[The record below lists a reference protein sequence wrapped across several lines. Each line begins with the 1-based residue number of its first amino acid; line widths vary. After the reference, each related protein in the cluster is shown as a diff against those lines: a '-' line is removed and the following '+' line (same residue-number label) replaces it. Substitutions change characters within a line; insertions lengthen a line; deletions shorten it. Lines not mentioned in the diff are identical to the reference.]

1 MMDTLQTIIVAL
13 LGGGV
18 VGLVEFL
25 IRRHDAKKDKNSEIL
40 MTLRRLEDKIDAV
53 DSKGDER
60 NAVEMRVRILRFRD
74 EMLEGRN
81 HTHDSFQ
88 QVLGDVDE
96 YEEYCSI
103 HPEFRNNQTV
113 ATIEHI
119 KKNYQER
126 LEKHDFL

>member
-1 MMDTLQTIIVAL
+1 MDTLQTIIVAL

-25 IRRHDAKKDKNSEIL
+25 IRRHDAKKDNNSEIL